1 MTGALCGLFG
11 QLPPSARL
19 SLTLDNGKEFARH
32 EEIASVAG
40 IDVFFARPYHSWERG
55 TNENTNGLIRR
66 LHPKQSSFAEIGEE
80 ELKWIEMF
88 LNDRPRK
95 CLGWMTPRDTV
106 LPLPLWGT
114 PAGTGSTVSLGGT
127 ASRHS
132 GFACFFTISTPFS
145 HLAPTRRQRP
155 HLLAAGVAI
164 ATGYREPI
172 VDEIVR
178 G

>member
-55 TNENTNGLIRR
+55 TNEHTNGLIRR

-80 ELKWIEMF
+80 ELKRIEMF

-95 CLGWMTPRDTV
+95 CLG
-106 LPLPLWGT
+106 G
-114 PAGTGSTVSLGGT
+114 
-127 ASRHS
+127 
-132 GFACFFTISTPFS
+132 
-145 HLAPTRRQRP
+145 
-155 HLLAAGVAI
+155 
-164 ATGYREPI
+164 
-172 VDEIVR
+172 
-178 G
+178 

>member
-1 MTGALCGLFG
+1 VTGALCGLFG

-19 SLTLDNGKEFARH
+19 SLTLDNGKAFARH

-40 IDVFFARPYHSWERG
+40 IDVSVARPYHSWERG
-55 TNENTNGLIRR
+55 TNEHTNGLIRR

-80 ELKWIEMF
+80 ELKRIEMF
-88 LNDRPRK
+88 LNDQPRK
-95 CLGWMTPRDTV
+95 CLGWMTPRGRWPPSLATPRDEWSIVENLPPRDTV

-132 GFACFFTISTPFS
+132 GFACLFTISTSFS
-145 HLAPTRRQRP
+145 HLAPT
-155 HLLAAGVAI
+155 
-164 ATGYREPI
+164 
-172 VDEIVR
+172 
-178 G
+178 